1 MTNVP
6 QKVGTRVA
14 TGLKK
19 FQPLLL
25 DAKARDVGE
34 ADTVTLIKDVMS
46 EVFGYDKYSELTSEY
61 AIRGTFCDLAIKVD
75 GKLAILLEIKAIG
88 LNLKDNH
95 IKQATDYAANQG
107 IDWVVLTNGLH
118 WHVYKI
124 IFSKPIDKELVVE
137 FDISD
142 LSHKN
147 AKHIETLFLL
157 CKEGWKRSALGD
169 YHVQQQALSK
179 YFLGAILQS
188 DPVLDSIRRELRRV
202 TPDVKLDNEQIL
214 DVLLNDIIKRD
225 ALDGEKAAEANKKV
239 TKSANR
245 RLKAIPK
252 NDAPLTATNDP
263 TPTLTDPADS
273 DA

>member
-75 GKLAILLEIKAIG
+75 GKLAILLEVKAIG

-137 FDISD
+137 FDIID

-147 AKHIETLFLL
+147 AKNI
-157 CKEGWKRSALGD
+157 
-169 YHVQQQALSK
+169 
-179 YFLGAILQS
+179 
-188 DPVLDSIRRELRRV
+188 
-202 TPDVKLDNEQIL
+202 
-214 DVLLNDIIKRD
+214 
-225 ALDGEKAAEANKKV
+225 
-239 TKSANR
+239 
-245 RLKAIPK
+245 
-252 NDAPLTATNDP
+252 
-263 TPTLTDPADS
+263 
-273 DA
+273 